1 MRYLDDADLKLD
13 VDMYVCTYIR
23 GLMLISNSGLTIQL
37 KQIVSYSHMNNIY
50 ILHNSYLY
58 L

>member
-13 VDMYVCTYIR
+13 VDMYVYTYIR

-50 ILHNSYLY
+50 ILHISYLY

>member
-23 GLMLISNSGLTIQL
+23 GLMLISKWLDNSFKT
-37 KQIVSYSHMNNIY
+37 
-50 ILHNSYLY
+50 NS
-58 L
+58 